1 MALDQDLVK
10 RMKLIE
16 IIIDFLN
23 ENGIDA
29 MLETRDDYISV
40 SFEDTL
46 TGFQFEVHDSCIITC
61 CTDFDAHDP
70 NMLPSLLRWAKKEC
84 ASGRPTRVCLECE
97 FNQKKKR

>member
-40 SFEDTL
+40 SFGCL
-46 TGFQFEVHDSCIITC
+46 I
-61 CTDFDAHDP
+61 P
-70 NMLPSLLRWAKKEC
+70 LR
-84 ASGRPTRVCLECE
+84 GR
-97 FNQKKKR
+97 